1 MHVGVQGL
9 ETTRHDLQ
17 FLRHGVTHVA
27 LIQAVKA
34 VLQKPF
40 RLRPVGFAA
49 SHDPRGSPVN
59 ERGPALAVWRRR
71 LYWAAPTSDN
81 VSDP

>member
-17 FLRHGVTHVA
+17 FLRQGVTPIA
-27 LIQAVKA
+27 LIQAVTA

-49 SHDPRGSPVN
+49 VPDPRGSSVS
-59 ERGPALAVWRRR
+59 ERGPALA
-71 LYWAAPTSDN
+71 A
-81 VSDP
+81 